1 MATCCLWD
9 AKMAFIM
16 EMYCDGASGQPVMH
30 ITLGA
35 KEIVLLLV
43 LLLILLLDVRILV
56 LLIGLD
62 T

>member
-1 MATCCLWD
+1 
-9 AKMAFIM
+9 MAFIM

>member
-1 MATCCLWD
+1 MAMWSLWD

-16 EMYCDGASGQPVMH
+16 EMYCDGASGQAVMH

-35 KEIVLLLV
+35 KDVLLLV
-43 LLLILLLDVRILV
+43 LLLILLLVVPILV
-56 LLIGLD
+56 LLLGLD